1 MKLSVNDIIES
12 TARLAIPIM
21 TNPGME
27 IIGESVKNAVTDGT
41 VHYKA
46 IKALSEKYDSS
57 ACTVI
62 MDLTVEAEAFGAEI
76 IFPEDDVPSVIGRL
90 VANMNDVENLQ
101 VPGLS
106 AARIP
111 AYLSA
116 NKLAAENIKDKPVLS
131 GCIGPYSLAGRL
143 FDMSEIMMAIY
154 LEPETILL
162 LLEKCTS
169 FLIQYCQALK
179 DTGTAGVIIAE
190 PAAGL
195 LQNDDCQAYSTE
207 FVKKIVEAVQDED
220 FMVILHNCGNTGQC
234 TDAMI
239 KSGAKAL
246 HFGNKIDIL
255 QVLKEC
261 PSDILVMGNIDPVVT
276 FKQGSRKQVQSI
288 TSELLE
294 KTSLY
299 KNFVISSG
307 CDIPPFIPEENIL
320 AFFDAVKKYNQSHSR

>member
-1 MKLSVNDIIES
+1 MKLSVNDIIDS

-27 IIGESVKNAVTDGT
+27 IIGETVKNAVTDGT

-76 IFPEDDVPSVIGRL
+76 VFPEDDVPSVIGRL
-90 VANMNDVENLQ
+90 VANVNDVENLRI
-101 VPGLS
+101 PELS

-111 AYLSA
+111 AYLLA

-154 LEPETILL
+154 LEPETILS

-195 LQNDDCQAYSTE
+195 LQNDDCQTYSTD

-261 PSDILVMGNIDPVVT
+261 PSNIVVMGNIDPVVT
-276 FKQGSRKQVQSI
+276 FKQGSKEQVQSI

-294 KTSLY
+294 ETSLY

>member
-76 IFPEDDVPSVIGRL
+76 VFPEDDVPSVVGRL
-90 VANMNDVENLQ
+90 VANMNDVENLR

-111 AYLSA
+111 AYLLA

-154 LEPETILL
+154 LEPETILS

-195 LQNDDCQAYSTE
+195 LQNDDCQAYSTD

-239 KSGAKAL
+239 KSGAKVL
-246 HFGNKIDIL
+246 HFGNKINML

-261 PSDILVMGNIDPVVT
+261 PSDIVVMGNIDPVAT
-276 FKQGSRKQVQSI
+276 FKQGSKEQVQSI

-294 KTSLY
+294 ETSRY

>member
-76 IFPEDDVPSVIGRL
+76 VFPEDDVPSVIDRL
-90 VANMNDVENLQ
+90 VANVNDVENLRI
-101 VPGLS
+101 PELS

-111 AYLSA
+111 AYLLA

-154 LEPETILL
+154 LEPETILS

-169 FLIQYCQALK
+169 FLIQYCQTLK

-195 LQNDDCQAYSTE
+195 LQNDDCQTYSTD

-261 PSDILVMGNIDPVVT
+261 PSDIVVMGNIDPVVT
-276 FKQGSRKQVQSI
+276 FKQGSREQVQSI
-288 TSELLE
+288 TRELLE
-294 KTSLY
+294 ETSLY
-299 KNFVISSG
+299 KNFVVSSG

-320 AFFDAVKKYNQSHSR
+320 AFFDTVKKYNQSHSR